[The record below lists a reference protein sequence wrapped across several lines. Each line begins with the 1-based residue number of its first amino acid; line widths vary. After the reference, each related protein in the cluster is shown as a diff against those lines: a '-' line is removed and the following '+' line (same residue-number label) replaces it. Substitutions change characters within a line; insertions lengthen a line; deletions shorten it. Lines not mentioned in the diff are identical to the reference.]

1 MDLFAFTRQLID
13 IPSVSGDEMAV
24 ARFLAGYLER
34 AGYQTELQEVEENRA
49 NLIAAH
55 ATEAPRV
62 VLSTHLDT
70 VPPHIASA
78 EDGEYIYGRGACD
91 AKGIIAAQVAAAEQL
106 RAAGVND
113 VGLLFTV
120 DEEQASVGARVAN
133 RHRLAPLCQFL
144 INGEPTDN
152 LLATG
157 SKGSLRARV
166 KTTGRAAHSAYPE
179 HGESAIEKL
188 LDVLR
193 DVRDYRWPR
202 DEFFGETTVNVG
214 TIAGGTRSNIIPA
227 EAEAVL
233 HIRLT
238 APSRE
243 VKDALERIA
252 GARAEVEYL
261 SVSEPV
267 RMLAVEDFEQTVV
280 RFTTDITYLNAWGR
294 PLLIGPGSILDA
306 HTAHERVAKRELE
319 RAVELYV
326 RLVRRLRETEGE
338 GR

>member
-24 ARFLAGYLER
+24 ARFLAEYLER

-70 VPPHIASA
+70 VPPHVASA

-91 AKGIIAAQVAAAEQL
+91 AKGIIAAQVAAALQL
-106 RAAGVND
+106 RAEGIND

-120 DEEQASVGARVAN
+120 DEEQASLGARDAN
-133 RHRLAPLCQFL
+133 WHRLARSCRFL

-157 SKGSLRARV
+157 SKGSLRARL
-166 KTTGRAAHSAYPE
+166 KTEGRAAHSAYPE

-193 DVRDYRWPR
+193 DVRDQAWPR

-214 TIAGGTRSNIIPA
+214 TIAGGTRSNVVPA

-233 HIRLT
+233 HVRLT
-238 APSRE
+238 TPSAA

-252 GARAEVEYL
+252 AGRAEVEYL

-267 RMLAVEDFEQTVV
+267 HMLAVEGFEQTVV
-280 RFTTDITYLNAWGR
+280 RFTTDITYLSAWGR

-319 RAVELYV
+319 KAVELYV
-326 RLVRRLRETEGE
+326 RLVRRLRETGGE
-338 GR
+338 G

>member
-24 ARFLAGYLER
+24 ARFLAEHLER

-49 NLIAAH
+49 NLIAAD
-55 ATEAPRV
+55 AEAPPRV

-70 VPPHIASA
+70 VPPHVAAS

-91 AKGIIAAQVAAAEQL
+91 AKGIIAAQVAAAGQL
-106 RAAGVND
+106 RAEGVND

-120 DEEQASVGARVAN
+120 DEEQASVGARAAN
-133 RHRLAPLCQFL
+133 WHRLARACRFL

-166 KTTGRAAHSAYPE
+166 KATGRAAHSAYPE

-193 DVRDYRWPR
+193 DVRDYDWPR

-214 TIAGGTRSNIIPA
+214 TIAGGTRSNVVPA

-238 APSRE
+238 TPSRE
-243 VKDALERIA
+243 VKDALERITA
-252 GARAEVEYL
+252 GRAEIAYL

-267 RMLAVEDFEQTVV
+267 RMLAVESFEQTVV
-280 RFTTDITYLNAWGR
+280 RFTTDITYLSAWGR

-338 GR
+338 G